1 MLHIVGLAAD
11 ICNPV
16 RRGIEY
22 SWTMSSDLL
31 LALVA
36 FAFAASITPGPNNLM
51 VMASGANFGLRRTV
65 PHLAGILVGF
75 VVMVVLVGLG
85 LSRVFEAW
93 PAVRQALVAA
103 SALYLAW
110 LAWKIAT
117 AAPPAEGEQA
127 GQPITFLQA
136 ALFQWVNPK
145 AWMMALTAVTLY
157 AADRSMAAVALV
169 ALVFGAVNVPC
180 VSAWAVLGRQARRWL
195 ATGARLRL
203 FNRAM
208 AVLLLA
214 SLAPAIA
221 GELA

>member
-1 MLHIVGLAAD
+1 MLHIVGPAAD

-75 VVMVVLVGLG
+75 VVMVALVGLG

-103 SALYLAW
+103 SALYLACW
-110 LAWKIAT
+110 RGRSL
-117 AAPPAEGEQA
+117 PPRRRRKGSRR
-127 GQPITFLQA
+127 GS
-136 ALFQWVNPK
+136 
-145 AWMMALTAVTLY
+145 
-157 AADRSMAAVALV
+157 RS
-169 ALVFGAVNVPC
+169 P
-180 VSAWAVLGRQARRWL
+180 SSRRRCSS
-195 ATGARLRL
+195 GSIPRR
-203 FNRAM
+203 
-208 AVLLLA
+208 
-214 SLAPAIA
+214 
-221 GELA
+221 G